1 MKRAI
6 SAALAVAAG
15 AAALTGGVAGSAYAA
30 GPSGAEACPDG
41 TICLYYN
48 SPNLGWGSFEHFTVG
63 ANSNLGNYSFR
74 DWGNGSGYG
83 QTVYKNA
90 ASVVNN
96 TGIEWEICYSVNVDP
111 QCVPIP
117 AQYSGVL
124 PPAVYNKDVA
134 FYPN

>member
-1 MKRAI
+1 MRRAL
-6 SAALAVAAG
+6 SAALTVAAC
-15 AAALTGGVAGSAYAA
+15 AAALTGGVTGSAYAA
-30 GPSGAEACPDG
+30 GPSGAETCPDG

-48 SPNLGWGSFEHFTVG
+48 SPNNEWGSFEHFTVD
-63 ANSNLGNYSFR
+63 AGNYLDNYYFR

-96 TGIEWEICYSVNVDP
+96 TPVEWEICYSVTPSVG
-111 QCVPIP
+111 CVPIP
-117 AQYSGVL
+117 SQYSGRL
-124 PPAVYNKDVA
+124 PDAVYNKDVA

>member
-1 MKRAI
+1 MRRAI
-6 SAALAVAAG
+6 SAALAVAAC

-48 SPNLGWGSFEHFTVG
+48 SPNNDWGSFEHFTVG
-63 ANSNLGNYSFR
+63 ANNYLDSYTFR

-96 TGIEWEICYSVNVDP
+96 TPIEWEICYSVAP
-111 QCVPIP
+111 PECVPIP
-117 AQYSGVL
+117 AQYSGRL
-124 PPAVYNKDVA
+124 PDAVYNKDFA